1 MIVSLDT
8 IIDGVRGMKVEI
20 LFEVVGAPICK
31 ACHRVRLSCLLRA
44 DNLAVE
50 AGQISS
56 PATKLVL
63 EGFDE
68 PFLLEP
74 VDEGTID
81 EFLRVAARGIR
92 IFFAE
97 VFKNE
102 YDTLDNRCGIV
113 GDEFLDKFEFNGGEL
128 LFADFHVL
136 MMRSL

>member
-1 MIVSLDT
+1 
-8 IIDGVRGMKVEI
+8 
-20 LFEVVGAPICK
+20 
-31 ACHRVRLSCLLRA
+31 LLRA

-97 VFKNE
+97 GFPE
-102 YDTLDNRCGIV
+102 SI
-113 GDEFLDKFEFNGGEL
+113 
-128 LFADFHVL
+128 
-136 MMRSL
+136 